1 MLASC
6 TLPWTRGSSQRSS
19 ASEAPTIAPLGSTL
33 NLEDERN
40 DSAFCEPEYS
50 NPASFESTSPDL
62 EENQNNDYQN
72 NIVARRMLK
81 LNITADQDSDF
92 VPDYEEVDPV
102 QVQQLRQ
109 SLRRHSMHKDMIFS
123 QRREL
128 SNSPLLIFNDIFV
141 ERVNEHKHLRI
152 YLSSNLSWARQFHET
167 CLKANRKLALLC
179 TVKYLKHTKFVSGTH
194 SNMDL

>member
-19 ASEAPTIAPLGSTL
+19 ASEAPTTAPLGSNL

-62 EENQNNDYQN
+62 EDHNNDYQN

-109 SLRRHSMHKDMIFS
+109 SLRRHSMHKDMIFHHNVNFRNESLNKSMDKNSSHNETASSTTTERIMQSLIYCIHKVS
-123 QRREL
+123 QLMKKEYYGTLFSTLFWPTVRK
-128 SNSPLLIFNDIFV
+128 NC
-141 ERVNEHKHLRI
+141 
-152 YLSSNLSWARQFHET
+152 SS
-167 CLKANRKLALLC
+167 
-179 TVKYLKHTKFVSGTH
+179 
-194 SNMDL
+194 D

>member
-19 ASEAPTIAPLGSTL
+19 ASEAPTAPLGSTL

-62 EENQNNDYQN
+62 EDHNNDYQN

-109 SLRRHSMHKDMIFS
+109 SLRRHSMHKDMIFHHNHNFRNESLNKSVDKNTHNETASSTTTERIMQSLIYCIHKVS
-123 QRREL
+123 QLETRIGSFL
-128 SNSPLLIFNDIFV
+128 FSLCCNGAKIFV
-141 ERVNEHKHLRI
+141 K
-152 YLSSNLSWARQFHET
+152 SNLS
-167 CLKANRKLALLC
+167 LNL
-179 TVKYLKHTKFVSGTH
+179 
-194 SNMDL
+194 

>member
-19 ASEAPTIAPLGSTL
+19 ASEAPTTAPLGSTL

-62 EENQNNDYQN
+62 EENQNQNDYQN

-123 QRREL
+123 HHNVNFRNESLNKSMDQKNNSHNETASSTTTERIMQSLIYCIHKVSQLMQKEYYGILL
-128 SNSPLLIFNDIFV
+128 S
-141 ERVNEHKHLRI
+141 
-152 YLSSNLSWARQFHET
+152 
-167 CLKANRKLALLC
+167 
-179 TVKYLKHTKFVSGTH
+179 KFF
-194 SNMDL
+194 